1 MSAAIRVLIAD
12 DHAVLREGLVAL
24 IDGQEDLTVVAQ
36 ASDGLEAIEL
46 ASEHKP
52 DVIVLDITMPR
63 CGGIRAI
70 DKIREVTPH
79 SRILILTMHDDQT
92 YLRAALAAGAAGYVV
107 KRTAGKQLL
116 AAIREV
122 HEGRSYI
129 NVTLSPATLQEVVQE
144 KGADGSGQSMPLS
157 SRELEVLKLVARGF
171 TNKQIAEQLDVAKKT
186 VDTYRARVAEKLNLH
201 TRADLV
207 RYALETGLLGPDN
220 E

>member
-1 MSAAIRVLIAD
+1 MSVIRVLIAD
-12 DHAVLREGLVAL
+12 DHAVLREGLAAL
-24 IDGQEDLTVVAQ
+24 IDGQSDMEIVAE
-36 ASDGLEAIEL
+36 AADGVEAIEK
-46 ASEHKP
+46 ASLLKP
-52 DVIVLDITMPR
+52 DVVVLDISMPR

-70 DKIREVTPH
+70 DQIREGSPA

-122 HEGRSYI
+122 REGRSYI
-129 NVTLSPATLQEVVQE
+129 NVTLSPETLQGVVHE
-144 KGADGSGQSMPLS
+144 KASEDSTSGMALS
-157 SRELEVLKLVARGF
+157 AREMEVLKLVARGF
-171 TNKQIAEQLDVAKKT
+171 TNKQIAEQLEVAKKT

-207 RYALETGLLGPDN
+207 RYALETGLLGPDQ